1 MGLFSF
7 QVSAFLLATLQLQW
21 IDSLHFFCW
30 MNATST
36 SGGDTPHAPS
46 SLAWCNPGFWLA
58 SSYRLSSEQ
67 AAAADTVLHTVI
79 SLHMR
84 CCIHLRRLRS
94 VRSRGRRLSRF
105 LSGRRLALDVVRDL
119 TTILLRIHR
128 DRRLSVPP
136 KSTDDFDG
144 VFESI
149 ECCVISLTCD
159 LVNQQTKLV
168 RLMWFG
174 NYLQTKLCR
183 DQK

>member
-1 MGLFSF
+1 
-7 QVSAFLLATLQLQW
+7 
-21 IDSLHFFCW
+21 

-36 SGGDTPHAPS
+36 SGGYTPHVPS
-46 SLAWCNPGFWLA
+46 SLVWCNPGFWPA
-58 SSYRLSSEQ
+58 SSCRLSSEQ
-67 AAAADTVLHTVI
+67 ATAADIVLHTVI

-94 VRSRGRRLSRF
+94 VRWRGRRLSKF

-149 ECCVISLTCD
+149 ERCVISLTCD
-159 LVNQQTKLV
+159 LVNQQTKLM
-168 RLMWFG
+168 RLIWYG
-174 NYLQTKLCR
+174 KYLQTKLDK
-183 DQK
+183 DQKRIIHLTLSYERLSGQLF